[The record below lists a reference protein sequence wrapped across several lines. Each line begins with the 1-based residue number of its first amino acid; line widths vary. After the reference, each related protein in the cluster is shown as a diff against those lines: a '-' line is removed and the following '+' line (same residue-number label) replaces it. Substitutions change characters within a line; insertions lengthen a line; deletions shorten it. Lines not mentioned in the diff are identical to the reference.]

1 MMYLAKEIAQ
11 DVRTFW
17 RDDSANATVE
27 FVLVAPML
35 FWLVFSVFEAGW
47 LMTRQMMLER
57 GLDLMV
63 RDLRLGL
70 YGANPSH
77 DTLKA
82 NVCNYAKVFKD
93 CQNSVHLELAVL
105 DRTTLGLANTSE
117 IGCVDRTGAVS
128 PVVNVNPGA
137 RSDIMFVR
145 ACMVVDPLLPGTG
158 LGAQL
163 TKDPSGGFA
172 MVAYGAFMNEP
183 P

>member
-1 MMYLAKEIAQ
+1 MMYLPKTIVCDLRA
-11 DVRTFW
+11 FW
-17 RDDSANATVE
+17 RDDEANATVE
-27 FVLVAPML
+27 FVLIAPML

-63 RDLRLGL
+63 RDLRIGV
-70 YGANPSH
+70 YGPNPSH
-77 DTLKA
+77 STLKS
-82 NVCNYAKVFKD
+82 NVCRYAKVFKD
-93 CQNSVHLELAVL
+93 CENSVHLELAVL
-105 DRTTLGLANTSE
+105 DRNSLGLANTSE
-117 IGCVDRTGAVS
+117 IGCVDRSGAVS
-128 PVVNVNPGA
+128 PVLKLNPGA

-163 TKDPSGGFA
+163 TKDPTGGFA
-172 MVAYGAFMNEP
+172 MVAYGAFVNEP